1 MWLPASTFSPAT
13 KEGQESDWVFVI
25 GLEDGHIPD
34 FRSAT
39 DDEVPEELR
48 VLHVI
53 VSRARYG
60 LVVTF
65 SCQTPTKYGWRVSTL
80 SHASATPP
88 GSECGRFP
96 YE

>member
-1 MWLPASTFSPAT
+1 M
-13 KEGQESDWVFVI
+13 FVL
-25 GLEDGHIPD
+25 GMEDGHIPD

-39 DDEVPEELR
+39 DDDLREELR

-65 SCQTPTKYGWRVSTL
+65 SRQTKTRYGWREARPSPWLELLRRVAT
-80 SHASATPP
+80 SADHV
-88 GSECGRFP
+88 
-96 YE
+96 